1 VEILFNAC
9 FASFW
14 ILVVAQVILP
24 FVNSLCDTMH
34 ACKHIKAKH
43 ELLVVKYV
51 FFFLIN

>member
-14 ILVVAQVILP
+14 ILVVAQVILL

-34 ACKHIKAKH
+34 ACKHIQAKH
-43 ELLVVKYV
+43 ELLVVNM
-51 FFFLIN
+51 FFSFL